1 MLLNKKNM
9 LTGTVCVVHKVHLE
23 RVSIVEN
30 ALGVGGVIT
39 QLESLQRGVIYSL
52 IWDNVDR
59 RLPGPIGYRILI
71 SPFVRSYK
79 YIFK

>member
-1 MLLNKKNM
+1 M
-9 LTGTVCVVHKVHLE
+9 LTGTVCVVDKVHLE
-23 RVSIVEN
+23 GVSIVEN

-39 QLESLQRGVIYSL
+39 QLESLQRGVIYGL

-59 RLPGPIGYRILI
+59 RLPGPTGYRILI